1 MKRKRK
7 KPSVKDYTNNLPY
20 LLYGF
25 LASRLSRLFVGD
37 EKQDF
42 DNGKRQTLLAA
53 EKAKK
58 NKLSISVRWIEKA
71 TRDPRDQNHENRV
84 FTLENSQQSP
94 STSTSLSAH
103 SLAILTKQISLI
115 SREWNWESKRQWPTK
130 TPQRD
135 KRLIIKMK
143 TMLLLSFSLPS
154 LACLRKTFYAII
166 GKRKTLWWICSWLHI
181 YRDLDGCKQK
191 NDAANCLAR
200 FIINS
205 HFTDLIEFSS
215 PKRILRRKR
224 LCCRLSFSSE
234 LPDDVDCCFAHLPAF
249 VGELLSFCLRQKS
262 ILSHF
267 SHAEDLVGALRQIES
282 ASREI

>member
-1 MKRKRK
+1 MSSGSRSISNVSIWWNARRK

-166 GKRKTLWWICSWLHI
+166 GKRKTLWWMLTTTYIQRSRRVQTKEWRSKLFSEVHYKFPF
-181 YRDLDGCKQK
+181 YRLNWIFISEKDSSKE
-191 NDAANCLAR
+191 AAL
-200 FIINS
+200 
-205 HFTDLIEFSS
+205 
-215 PKRILRRKR
+215 
-224 LCCRLSFSSE
+224 
-234 LPDDVDCCFAHLPAF
+234 LPAF
-249 VGELLSFCLRQKS
+249 LFLRATRRCWLLFRSFTGICGR
-262 ILSHF
+262 
-267 SHAEDLVGALRQIES
+267 AIEFLFETKIDS
-282 ASREI
+282 FTL